1 MTRSN
6 IRPLLPSYAD
16 DSAILAGIREG
27 RESSY
32 NLLYLKYAHRVH
44 WLARGYLGDAEMAR
58 DALQET
64 FMRIF
69 DRVHAFK
76 GETGLGKWIYVIAKN
91 VCLDEIKRPCR
102 QRLSYVPSEE
112 LDGLEVDG
120 GASSDALVERLEIT
134 DRVNGIIERLEP
146 KKRMTFLLHYVD
158 DLTADEIGE
167 IMGEGRG
174 TVLKRLKRIRSELM
188 ERIRRAGLT
197 GHHERRAGAQEPEK
211 E

>member
-1 MTRSN
+1 
-6 IRPLLPSYAD
+6 
-16 DSAILAGIREG
+16 
-27 RESSY
+27 
-32 NLLYLKYAHRVH
+32 
-44 WLARGYLGDAEMAR
+44 
-58 DALQET
+58 
-64 FMRIF
+64 
-69 DRVHAFK
+69 
-76 GETGLGKWIYVIAKN
+76 
-91 VCLDEIKRPCR
+91 
-102 QRLSYVPSEE
+102 
-112 LDGLEVDG
+112 
-120 GASSDALVERLEIT
+120 LEIT